1 MGAGI
6 GLAIIL
12 ISYVLFCG
20 AILYFCVIA
29 DPATSDI
36 AYAFTIVLPSKAWA
50 FSSKFLGKKK
60 LGILEAI
67 LDRALLFVYLVVVL
81 GTYTVV
87 FWYIYP
93 WIGES
98 PHVSNY
104 HKIVGYFLFVAC
116 VGSWRLCSKTSP
128 GIITAEAF
136 KKYDHYPYDN
146 LLFLP
151 DRKCDTTNI
160 VKIARSKY
168 DRLKYHQNVPRYD
181 HFCGWVYN
189 TIGEENYRWFL
200 LFLSIHVLMCVYGS
214 TVSIQLFRGEIA
226 DKRLFELTFF
236 DRNTGEE
243 FKATWFVVTQ
253 FLMVRRMPE
262 VAVLA
267 VMFVMGIALGG
278 FLGYHCWLTSVNM
291 TTNEA
296 QKWSE
301 IKSWYKKAMQ
311 KYKKVVKNGDYKP
324 EAKRQAKAKAPDL
337 QDGDVTCTPRT
348 SSSQPSKP
356 EEETLIVDPG
366 PLPENI
372 YNRGF
377 VENWKEVLFPIS
389 LRKDYVVSSGKAK
402 AT

>member
-1 MGAGI
+1 MVGGGI
-6 GLAIIL
+6 GLAVIL
-12 ISYVLFCG
+12 ISYVFFCG
-20 AILYFCVIA
+20 GILYFCVIA

-36 AYAFTIVLPSKAWA
+36 AYTFTVVLPNKAWEL
-50 FSSKFLGKKK
+50 SSKLLGKKK

-67 LDRALLFVYLVVVL
+67 LDRALLFFYLVVVL
-81 GTYTVV
+81 GTYTTV

-98 PHVSNY
+98 SHASGY

-116 VGSWRLCSKTSP
+116 IGSWRFCSKSSP
-128 GIITAEAF
+128 GMITAKSF
-136 KKYDHYPYDN
+136 KRYDHYPCDE
-146 LLFLP
+146 LLFLS
-151 DRKCDTTNI
+151 DRKCETTNI

-200 LFLSIHVLMCVYGS
+200 LFLAIHVLMCVYGS
-214 TVSIQLFRGEIA
+214 MVSILLFRGEIA
-226 DKRLFELTFF
+226 DKQLFELTFF

-243 FKATWFVVTQ
+243 FKATWYVVIQ
-253 FLMVRRMPE
+253 FLLVRRMPE

-296 QKWSE
+296 QKWSDV
-301 IKSWYKKAMQ
+301 KNWYKKATK
-311 KYKKVVKNGDYKP
+311 KYKEAVKNGEYKP
-324 EAKRQAKAKAPDL
+324 EAKQAKAPDL
-337 QDGDVTCTPRT
+337 QDGDVTCIPGA
-348 SSSQPSKP
+348 SSSQPSKTQ
-356 EEETLIVDPG
+356 EEPFKFDPG
-366 PLPENI
+366 PLPKNI

-377 VENWKEVLFPIS
+377 VENWKEVIFPIS